1 MKIIG
6 ISETV
11 HLFNASPKAMLLA
24 TLPEAEYADEHI
36 PDSHRLDC
44 DSQDCFERI
53 RTLLHRVPAGTPLIL
68 YGRDSDDD
76 VPARTAYRLETEG
89 FATVHI
95 FGEGLAGWRAMGY
108 ALAGSGRED
117 HFGLG
122 FEANEAMHHGDWP
135 TKTSEVPR

>member
-1 MKIIG
+1 MKTIG

-11 HLFNASPKAMLLA
+11 HRFNASPKAMLLA
-24 TLPEAEYADEHI
+24 TLTEAEYADEHI

-44 DSQDCFERI
+44 DSQDCLDRI
-53 RTLLHRVPAGTPLIL
+53 RTLLHRAPRHTPLII

-76 VPARTAYRLETEG
+76 RPARTAYHLEAEG
-89 FATVHI
+89 FEPIYI
-95 FGEGLAGWRAMGY
+95 FAEGLAGWHAMGY
-108 ALAGSGRED
+108 ALGGSGRED

-135 TKTSEVPR
+135 TKTSEVPQ

>member
-1 MKIIG
+1 MKTIG

-11 HLFNASPKAMLLA
+11 HHVNASPKAILLA
-24 TLPEAEYADEHI
+24 TLSEGEYEDEHI

-44 DSQDCFERI
+44 NSEESLRRI
-53 RTLLHRVPAGTPLIL
+53 RSLINHARARTPVII
-68 YGRDSDDD
+68 YGRDSEDDR
-76 VPARTAYRLETEG
+76 PARAAYGLETEG
-89 FATVHI
+89 FEPIFI
-95 FGEGLAGWRAMGY
+95 FGEGVAGWHAMGY

-135 TKTSEVPR
+135 TSDARR